1 MKDKTK
7 IEKLEAE
14 KQRRKNK
21 QMFESNLWAKHNV
34 IESEESVHLR
44 TVSSLEELE
53 FNSNVSLLMTKLKG
67 WMSSLKKGD
76 KRHNTYTAM
85 FLAASS
91 MMVYQMNQKNV
102 LIRAERE
109 YRKKRKMHLT
119 AVSRIAELEKQIKSL
134 EKENEF
140 LSENNN

>member
-1 MKDKTK
+1 MNDKTK
-7 IEKLEAE
+7 IEKLESE

-21 QMFESNLWAKHNV
+21 QMFEADLWAKHNV

-134 EKENEF
+134 KKENEF